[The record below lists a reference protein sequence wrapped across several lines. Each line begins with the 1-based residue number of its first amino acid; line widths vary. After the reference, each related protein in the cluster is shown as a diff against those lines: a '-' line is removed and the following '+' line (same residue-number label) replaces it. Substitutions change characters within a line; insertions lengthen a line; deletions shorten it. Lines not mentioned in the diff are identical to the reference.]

1 MRIITTGI
9 GLVAGSFRL
18 SRLSQKMHLNL
29 TIFAVEAN
37 GRKVR
42 NVILHFEREKGEGEG
57 GIIGG
62 MRVWDV
68 GEGENGVVG

>member
-1 MRIITTGI
+1 MCGTSTSDITGTT
-9 GLVAGSFRL
+9 VWCST
-18 SRLSQKMHLNL
+18 M
-29 TIFAVEAN
+29 IFAAAAN

-42 NVILHFEREKGEGEG
+42 NVNLHFEREKGEGEG